1 MPHVDGQ
8 LYYPTVSTI
17 SLGSYTYLDFY
28 EPFQIRDE
36 NSDNS
41 LIDNQSLDK
50 RYMFSLLIEPRSLL
64 ILKKDMYDVYLHGI
78 KENTEDIVD
87 QNRILNYEHLSD
99 ATLFSNDAVLKR
111 DKRVSLTIRYVPN
124 CVKVS
129 KNIFFNKKIF

>member
-28 EPFQIRDE
+28 EPFQNRDE
-36 NSDNS
+36 NSESS
-41 LIDNQSLDK
+41 LTDNQSLDK

-87 QNRILNYEHLSD
+87 QNRIFNYEHLGD
-99 ATLFSNDAVLKR
+99 ANMLSNGAVLKR
-111 DKRVSLTIRYVPN
+111 DKRVSLTIRYVPK

-129 KNIFFNKKIF
+129 KSLFFNTKKF